1 MSDLS
6 QLKNKIKQEL
16 NKLSREEIFEVI
28 EFALKKIEE
37 NDKHFKA
44 AYPLIYAH
52 WYINPDGYYLQCSNC
67 YEENS
72 SKEDIC
78 PHCGAIMKEEE

>member
-1 MSDLS
+1 MNKVL
-6 QLKNKIKQEL
+6 QLKYEIS
-16 NKLSREEIFEVI
+16 KLSKEERFEIIKLVLDDI
-28 EFALKKIEE
+28 KEQ
-37 NDKHFKA
+37 DKHFKV

-67 YEENS
+67 LEENS
-72 SKEDIC
+72 IEEDIC

>member
-1 MSDLS
+1 MNKVL
-6 QLKNKIKQEL
+6 QLKYEIS
-16 NKLSREEIFEVI
+16 KLSKEERFEI
-28 EFALKKIEE
+28 IKLILDDIKEQ
-37 NDKHFKA
+37 DKHFKV

-67 YEENS
+67 LEENN

-78 PHCGAIMKEEE
+78 PHCGAIMEEDK

>member
-1 MSDLS
+1 MNKVL
-6 QLKNKIKQEL
+6 QLKYEIS
-16 NKLSREEIFEVI
+16 KLSKEERFEIIKLVLDDI
-28 EFALKKIEE
+28 MEQ
-37 NDKHFKA
+37 DKHFKV

-67 YEENS
+67 LEENS

-78 PHCGAIMKEEE
+78 PHCGAIMEGKE